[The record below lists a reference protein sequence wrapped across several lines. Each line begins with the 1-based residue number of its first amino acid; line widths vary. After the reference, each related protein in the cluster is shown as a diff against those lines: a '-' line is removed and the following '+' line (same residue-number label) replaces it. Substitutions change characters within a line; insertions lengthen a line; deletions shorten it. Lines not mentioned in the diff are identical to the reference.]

1 MNLLFKKLTLDN
13 FRIYHGEHNI
23 EFSMNEKKHL
33 TVVHAENSTGKT
45 TMLNSIKWCLYGE
58 TPDFTDDD
66 ILVNDRTDK
75 KTCSVRL
82 NFIYDN
88 NEYSAY
94 RRYDQS
100 TRQDRFTLNSISKH
114 GASSP
119 IDEPESVIDNIL
131 PKELSDYF
139 LFAGEHF
146 TGALGTDNRVSHKR
160 AIRDIL
166 GFNLPELAIKDLE
179 FLINKNSRA
188 LSTILKK
195 EAGTAVVARE
205 VDLFKDELE
214 SLGKVINRTSK
225 EITEY
230 REIKEISQEKIANSN
245 HLEAQQLNKS
255 RREKEAELKVE
266 INRESNLLTQK
277 QGLISKYGTSLFGSK
292 LADISLDFIKKER
305 RSIPAPYDQSFVK
318 ELLEDRECIC
328 GRELQ
333 QGSLEYDS
341 VKSMASSANTD
352 LIVQRVQKATSIGD
366 SFDQRASEFLQEV
379 ERIEKELKAATTKIA
394 GLEDAK
400 SKIDAKIKSI
410 GNVDISQYQ
419 ESMKNAENKI
429 IELSESLGADR
440 RSQGIIE
447 GRLKA
452 KETELKKINPHNNQH
467 KNFENF
473 ENVAKSVLKRIESK
487 LNKIEKNAVLLIAQN
502 VQKNLDASLRK
513 PFKVEVDENDYSFRL
528 RDKETG
534 RVIRG
539 ADGGKGQALLSNLSF
554 VTALIAYS
562 KKRSESVS
570 PLFPPGTIAP
580 FVIDAPFGQMDS
592 TYQKNTLE
600 FLPGQSH
607 QLILFLSTGQWDDKF
622 EEIIGKYIGKRY
634 LLINHGE
641 TQNEDLETISI
652 KGKTHSLSEPNTK
665 ASQTTIQEI

>member
-23 EFSMNEKKHL
+23 EFSMDEKKHL

-66 ILVNDRTDK
+66 ILVNDRTSK

-82 NFIYDN
+82 SFKYDN

-94 RRYDQS
+94 RQYDQS
-100 TRQDRFTLNSISKH
+100 TGQDRFTLNLISEH

-119 IDEPESVIDNIL
+119 IDEPGSVIDNIL
-131 PKELSDYF
+131 PKELSNYF

-146 TGALGTDNRVSHKR
+146 TGALGTDDRVSHKR

-166 GFNLPELAIKDLE
+166 GFNLPELAIKDLD
-179 FLINKNSRA
+179 FLINKNSRE
-188 LSTILKK
+188 LSSILKK
-195 EAGTAVVARE
+195 EAGTAVIAGD
-205 VDLFKDELE
+205 VDLLKDDLEL
-214 SLGKVINRTSK
+214 LKTS
-225 EITEY
+225 IA
-230 REIKEISQEKIANSN
+230 RSIKEISEYKKIKEIAQEKIANSD
-245 HLEAQQLNKS
+245 HLVAQQLNKS
-255 RREKEAELKVE
+255 RREKEADLVHESE
-266 INRESNLLTQK
+266 RERSLLIQK

-318 ELLEDRECIC
+318 ELLEDHECIC
-328 GRELQ
+328 GRVLEK
-333 QGSLEYDS
+333 GSPEYES

-366 SFDQRASEFLQEV
+366 SFDQRADEFLKEIK
-379 ERIEKELKAATTKIA
+379 RIEKELNLVTTKMA

-400 SKIDAKIKSI
+400 SKIDTKIESI
-410 GNVDISQYQ
+410 GNIDISKYQ
-419 ESMKNAENKI
+419 ESMKNAENEIQK
-429 IELSESLGADR
+429 LSEKLGADK
-440 RSQGIIE
+440 RSQGIVE
-447 GRLKA
+447 GNLRR
-452 KETELKKINPHNNQH
+452 KEIELKKISPNNGQH
-467 KNFENF
+467 KSFEDF
-473 ENVAKSVLKRIESK
+473 EKAAKNVKQRIESK
-487 LNKIEKNAVLLIAQN
+487 LSKIEKNAVLLIAKN

-513 PFKVEVDENDYSFRL
+513 PFKVEVDESDYSFRL

-562 KKRSESVS
+562 KKRSGNIS
-570 PLFPPGTIAP
+570 PMFPPGTIAP

-600 FLPGQSH
+600 FLPSQSH

-622 EEIIGKYIGKRY
+622 EDIIGKYIGRRY
-634 LLINHGE
+634 LLVNHGE
-641 TQNEDLETISI
+641 SQNQDLETIDI
-652 KGKTHSLSEPNTK
+652 KGTTYSLSDSNSQE
-665 ASQTTIQEI
+665 SQTTIQEI